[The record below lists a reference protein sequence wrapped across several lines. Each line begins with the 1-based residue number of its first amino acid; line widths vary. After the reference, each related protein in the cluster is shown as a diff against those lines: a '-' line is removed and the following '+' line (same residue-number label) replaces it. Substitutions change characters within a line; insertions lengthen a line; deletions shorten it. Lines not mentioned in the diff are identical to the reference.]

1 MSAPRYIIQLKAGDM
16 TISRKLKTVLGDTEG
31 LQHEIAIILQEDGF
45 KSLADALT
53 NKHGG
58 LEAAQQ
64 KWHDDRHIPCVECG
78 AKHPKVDAKMTII
91 DYKTSIFV
99 CPDCE

>member
-1 MSAPRYIIQLKAGDM
+1 M

-31 LQHEIAIILQEDGF
+31 LQHEIALILQEHGF

-53 NKHGG
+53 NKYGG

-64 KWHDDRHIPCVECG
+64 KWHDDHV
-78 AKHPKVDAKMTII
+78 
-91 DYKTSIFV
+91 
-99 CPDCE
+99 

>member
-1 MSAPRYIIQLKAGDM
+1 MSAPRYIIQLKVGDM

-58 LEAAQQ
+58 LEATQQ
-64 KWHDDRHIPCVECG
+64 KWHD
-78 AKHPKVDAKMTII
+78 AAKMTII

>member
-1 MSAPRYIIQLKAGDM
+1 M

-31 LQHEIAIILQEDGF
+31 LQHEIALILQEDGF

-58 LEAAQQ
+58 LEATQQ
-64 KWHDDRHIPCVECG
+64 KWHDDRHIPC
-78 AKHPKVDAKMTII
+78 
-91 DYKTSIFV
+91 
-99 CPDCE
+99 

>member
-1 MSAPRYIIQLKAGDM
+1 MSAPRYIIQLKVGDM

-31 LQHEIAIILQEDGF
+31 LQHEIALILQENGF

-64 KWHDDRHIPCVECG
+64 KWHNDQLGECIECG
-78 AKHPKVDAKMTII
+78 IKLPIYDMKYGTGMFKAYYFCT
-91 DYKTSIFV
+91 
-99 CPDCE
+99 DCK